1 MFFLIRC
8 ELTQFSFSF
17 ILKLILLMVQPECS
31 ILLEALEQS
40 ACNPGVA
47 NLLAKGLLQIMRS
60 SSEKTLS
67 SFKTLDAVPRV
78 LKVACIQAQE
88 SKGHGIHI
96 ENDPEDMVNYFEM
109 IHSWQNSMETFI
121 ELFTEFFSLTND
133 AKNSTLHSAS
143 CVDCLF
149 DLFWEEKLRDRML
162 PLILDLMKVE

>member
-1 MFFLIRC
+1 M
-8 ELTQFSFSF
+8 
-17 ILKLILLMVQPECS
+17 
-31 ILLEALEQS
+31 LEGLEQS

-47 NLLAKGLLQIMRS
+47 NLFAKSLLQIMRS

-88 SKGHGIHI
+88 SKRHGIASPHT
-96 ENDPEDMVNYFEM
+96 ESGQSEPGPSLNQDMVNSLEM

-121 ELFTEFFSLTND
+121 ELFAEFFSLAND
-133 AKNSTLHSAS
+133 VKHSTLHNAT
-143 CVDCLF
+143 CVDRLF
-149 DLFWEEKLRDRML
+149 DLFWEEKLRNRML